1 MKCILKETK
10 QKTTLK
16 PRELVSWVSLFPAI
30 VPHLGFQFAFFLKKK
45 YFSFV
50 NVSRKQSADLYALRL
65 LHLGQ
70 NWAFLGLCLFPVFSR
85 PRFRSKMGL
94 RCFGLL
100 SSVAAQGSR
109 ARNRSAHTFGQVE
122 LFSPL
127 QADSASGRSAVW
139 PCTLPCSHLS
149 PMSWVCT

>member
-1 MKCILKETK
+1 MYTQRNKTK
-10 QKTTLK
+10 NNPQAERTGL
-16 PRELVSWVSLFPAI
+16 
-30 VPHLGFQFAFFLKKK
+30 LGFSVSSNCSSFGVPICFFLKKK